1 MAGDSK
7 QGNIYPMSRD
17 KGPSD
22 SVNVFRLLI
31 VLGLRLRA
39 LMDRRLSDIGLTTQ
53 QAAVLTIIEL
63 AETPPRQREIADALG
78 SSHQNVRQL
87 LDALEGKGL
96 IRELPDEDDGRAC
109 RLVTTPAVARLFASR
124 NESDEAAI
132 RRWMKGVKT
141 RELGSLLMSL
151 RALADGLPAL
161 EDEPMPPPRRRVRR
175 GGR

>member
-1 MAGDSK
+1 MS
-7 QGNIYPMSRD
+7 GN
-17 KGPSD
+17 KGASAPVD
-22 SVNVFRLLI
+22 VFRLLI

-39 LMDRRLSDIGLTTQ
+39 LMDRRLSNIGLTTQ

-63 AETPPRQREIADALG
+63 AQVPPRQRQIAEALG

-87 LDALEGKGL
+87 LDALERKGL

-109 RLVTTPAVARLFASR
+109 RLVTTPSVAKLFASR
-124 NESDEAAI
+124 NEDDEAAI
-132 RRWMKGVKT
+132 RQWLKGVKP
-141 RELGSLLMSL
+141 RELGALLTSL
-151 RALADGLPAL
+151 RALAEGLPAL